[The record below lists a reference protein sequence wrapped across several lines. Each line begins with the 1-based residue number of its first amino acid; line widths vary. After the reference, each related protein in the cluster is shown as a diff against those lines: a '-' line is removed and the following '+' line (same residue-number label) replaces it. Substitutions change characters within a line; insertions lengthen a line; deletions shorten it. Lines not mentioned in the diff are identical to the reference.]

1 MFTLC
6 RYVSGLD
13 LEDAIRALLK
23 SQYEP
28 DFDDRWWEAG
38 KILLKCLLQVC
49 LPNKNRFI
57 IATMDVSR
65 IWAALYH
72 PSLVQNWQT
81 LVQQPFCQLLLETR
95 AISLLR

>member
-49 LPNKNRFI
+49 LLNKNRFI
-57 IATMDVSR
+57 IATTDVSL

-81 LVQQPFCQLLLETR
+81 LVQQLFCQPLLETR